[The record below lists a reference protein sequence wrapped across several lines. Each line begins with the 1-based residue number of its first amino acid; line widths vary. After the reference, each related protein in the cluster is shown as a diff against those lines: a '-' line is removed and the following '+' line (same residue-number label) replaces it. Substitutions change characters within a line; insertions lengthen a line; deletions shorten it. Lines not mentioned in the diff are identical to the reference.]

1 MEVFL
6 ASLFSVIIIFI
17 TVFFMLKVFIVAF
30 KRNDISLRKFIMLS
44 FSSILIGL
52 LVALVL
58 PFGYEKIIDFIY

>member
-1 MEVFL
+1 MEVIL

-44 FSSILIGL
+44 SSSILIGL

-58 PFGYEKIIDFIY
+58 PIGYEKIIDFIY